1 MTELTRLLRVLVVGC
16 LLAGCAYQ
24 QQSSAP
30 GVNSQPL
37 VSEVQDTEVG
47 PTADNEQ
54 LQFTVSLRLPGATE
68 MEAYLAGLATP
79 GSATYRKFLAPAEF
93 GSRFGLSDAQIAP
106 IVGWLETGGLAVEL
120 LPQRTSLAVSG
131 SAAQVRSVLGVKL
144 VDRLNAAGQRFH
156 VPLGDAQVPGAI
168 AGDVAAVLG
177 LNTEPVIHPSG
188 RPIDMRKGTGSGLV
202 PDVVSRAYEIEPLHN
217 AGLHG
222 EGMTIAIISFDT
234 FTPSDVDLFD
244 QRFNNAGAPPV
255 EIVRLPGAV
264 DEIGDG
270 AVEVA
275 LDIQVI
281 RGIAPKAQI
290 LTYEGPNSDDGFV
303 PTVSRIVADGRAK
316 IVSISWGLCENWSSV
331 EAMRAEQREF
341 AAAFAAGISIFTSA
355 GDDAAY
361 DCRRVHVSDDPFE
374 RDISPGVDWPSAG
387 PNVISVG
394 GTFLS
399 IRQDGT
405 YLEEAGWE
413 DPLDGAGGGGGLSR
427 YTNRP
432 SWQVGV
438 GVDNAASNGKRQVPD
453 VAGPADP
460 DSGFQVTYTDPEQ
473 GLTTGEV
480 GGTSAA
486 APFFAASMLLVQQLA
501 QQEGVASLG
510 PLGPV
515 LYQVAAAQ
523 PAGAVFH
530 DIVRGGNLLYSAGP
544 GWDYSTGL
552 GTPRVAPLARAI
564 VDSLKQ

>member
-1 MTELTRLLRVLVVGC
+1 MTDATRLLRVLMVGFILVGC
-16 LLAGCAYQ
+16 ANVR
-24 QQSSAP
+24 S
-30 GVNSQPL
+30 GVKADQ
-37 VSEVQDTEVG
+37 EIG
-47 PTADNEQ
+47 PTGDQEQ
-54 LQFTVSLRLPGATE
+54 VQFSVSLRLPGEADMT
-68 MEAYLAGLATP
+68 AYLAGLTTP
-79 GSATYRKFLAPAEF
+79 GSATYRKFLEPAEF
-93 GSRFGLSDAQIAP
+93 GERFGLSDAQVEP
-106 IVGWLETGGLAVEL
+106 ILSWLATGGFAVNL

-131 SAAQVRSVLGVKL
+131 SAVQVRSLLGVTL
-144 VDRLNAAGQRFH
+144 MDRVNAAGKRYH
-156 VPLGDAQVPGAI
+156 VPVGEAQIPPAI

-177 LNTEPVIHPSG
+177 LNTEPVIRPSA
-188 RPIDMRKGTGSGLV
+188 RPVDVRKGAGTGLV
-202 PDVVSRAYEIEPLHN
+202 PDVVSRAYEIEPLHD

-244 QRFNNAGAPPV
+244 QRFNNAGAPPI
-255 EIVRLPGAV
+255 EIVRLPGAP

-270 AVEVA
+270 TGEVA
-275 LDIQVI
+275 LDFTVI
-281 RGIAPKAQI
+281 RGIAPRAQI
-290 LTYEGPNSDDGFV
+290 INYEGPNTSDGFV
-303 PTVSRIVADGRAK
+303 PLVARIVADGRAK

-331 EAMRAEQREF
+331 EAMSAEQREI
-341 AAAFAAGISIFTSA
+341 AAAFAAGISIFSSS
-355 GDDAAY
+355 GDDGAY
-361 DCRRVHVSDDPFE
+361 DCRRVRVSEDPFE
-374 RDISPGVDWPSAG
+374 RDISPGVDWPSAS

-413 DPLDGAGGGGGLSR
+413 APLGGSGGGGGLSR
-427 YTNRP
+427 YHDRP
-432 SWQVGV
+432 AWQVGA

-460 DSGFQVTYTDPEQ
+460 DSGFEVTYTEADQ
-473 GLTTGEV
+473 GLVTGQV
-480 GGTSAA
+480 GGTSAS
-486 APFFAASMLLVQQLA
+486 APFFAASMLLTQQLA
-501 QQEGVASLG
+501 QQEGVAVLG

-515 LYQVAAAQ
+515 LYQISAEQ

-564 VDSLKQ
+564 VDSLK